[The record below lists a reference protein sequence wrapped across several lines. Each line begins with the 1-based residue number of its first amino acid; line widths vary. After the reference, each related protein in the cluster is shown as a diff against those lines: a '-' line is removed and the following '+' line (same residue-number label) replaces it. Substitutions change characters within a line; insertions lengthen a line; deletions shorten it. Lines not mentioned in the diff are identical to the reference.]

1 MVEVDG
7 VCVEDVVAVGCCGVD
22 VLVEFAAAERGVVVV
37 ADDEGDGVRGS
48 RLESASSAHK
58 VLCECLLGDL
68 VEVEAAPAGARAVG
82 TATAASPVRRV
93 SIGVVVAV
101 VGRRHFV
108 VVVGMISNI
117 VELFSGR
124 SSGKM

>member
-1 MVEVDG
+1 LVEVDG
-7 VCVEDVVAVGCCGVD
+7 VSVEDVVAVGYCGVD
-22 VLVEFAAAERGVVVV
+22 VLVEFAGVERGVVIV
-37 ADDEGDGVRGS
+37 AHGEGDGVRGS

-58 VLCECLLGDL
+58 VLCECLLSVL

-82 TATAASPVRRV
+82 TATATSHARRV

-101 VGRRHFV
+101 VGRRYFV

-117 VELFSGR
+117 VELFFGR